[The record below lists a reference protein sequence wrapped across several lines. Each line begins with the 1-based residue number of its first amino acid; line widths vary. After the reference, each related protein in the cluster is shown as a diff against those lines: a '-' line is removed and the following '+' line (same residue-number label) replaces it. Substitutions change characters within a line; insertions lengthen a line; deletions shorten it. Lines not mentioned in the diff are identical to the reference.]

1 MTTLQEMLENTA
13 ARLPNGNFMGT
24 KQVKVGGPEEFEYI
38 WCSYGSALDHS
49 KKLAK
54 GLIALN
60 LVPDVQGEDSTWR
73 FLGLQSK
80 NCREWY
86 LLHLSAFYCGTTS
99 VALYDTL
106 GADAMKYI
114 INQTEM
120 ATVALSADLAEGMI
134 DLKISENGVGLL
146 GGTTTEVGKTASLKN
161 IIVFSDI
168 SAEVLAKADTAGIKV
183 YTFNQVLEAAA

>member
-1 MTTLQEMLENTA
+1 M
-13 ARLPNGNFMGT
+13 
-24 KQVKVGGPEEFEYI
+24 KQGGPEEFEYI
-38 WCSYGSALDHS
+38 WCSYGSALDIS
-49 KKLAK
+49 KRLAK

-60 LVPDVQGEDSTWR
+60 LVPDVQGEDKAWR

-120 ATVALSADLAEGMI
+120 STVALSADLAEGMI
-134 DLKISENGVGLL
+134 DLKASENGVMSS
-146 GGTTTEVGKTASLKN
+146 GKTASLKN
-161 IIVFSDI
+161 LIVFSDL

-183 YTFNQVLEAAA
+183 HTFNQVLEAAA